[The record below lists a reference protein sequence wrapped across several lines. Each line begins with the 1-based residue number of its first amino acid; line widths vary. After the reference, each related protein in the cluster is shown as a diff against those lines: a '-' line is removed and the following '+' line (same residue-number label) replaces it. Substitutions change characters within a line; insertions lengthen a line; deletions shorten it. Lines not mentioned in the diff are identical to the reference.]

1 MRLNY
6 DRLIVV
12 ALLIILGAYSW
23 LGYRVWMK
31 TKPERP
37 NYTINQ
43 TSMRLEPLIAYT
55 DSMIKAER
63 KKQDELRAELKERDK
78 LISKLKKNYEN
89 KINRVPR
96 WTSDSISDF
105 FSKRP

>member
-1 MRLNY
+1 MRVNY

-23 LGYRVWMK
+23 LGYKVWMK

-43 TSMRLEPLIAYT
+43 TSMRLEPLLMFT
-55 DSMIKAER
+55 DSMIRVER

-105 FSKRP
+105 FAKRP